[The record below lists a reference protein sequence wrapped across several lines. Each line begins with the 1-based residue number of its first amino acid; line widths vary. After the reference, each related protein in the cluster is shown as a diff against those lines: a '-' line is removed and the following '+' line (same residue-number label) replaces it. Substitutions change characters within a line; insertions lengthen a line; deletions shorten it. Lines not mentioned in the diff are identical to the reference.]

1 MSLQLVENYAE
12 KPYVTTSAGSPM
24 LGKAVYNLF
33 IRVGG
38 MLAVFST
45 TSLDRAAEQE
55 LALLP
60 QDQTNSGVQTQEPQS
75 SSSALLELRRVSG
88 LTWDQL
94 ARLFGVT
101 RRSLHF
107 WVSGKPLNPVNEE
120 RLHKLLA
127 TIRKLNRGSAGETR
141 SLLLSVREDGVIPYE
156 FLIEGQYEAV
166 VSLLGPGQALS
177 RSQLSPL
184 SIASRMARKPPTPA
198 ELAGAIQDRVH
209 KEVGKARIPRGVK
222 DRK

>member
-1 MSLQLVENYAE
+1 MSLQLVENDVE

-24 LGKAVYNLF
+24 LGKSIHNCY

-38 MLAVFST
+38 TLSIPGT
-45 TSLDRAAEQE
+45 TSLERSAEQE
-55 LALLP
+55 QVPFP
-60 QDQTNSGVQTQEPQS
+60 QDQTNSGVRTPELQS
-75 SSSALLELRRVSG
+75 PSSALMELRRISG

-107 WVSGKPLNPVNEE
+107 WVSGKSLNPANEE

-127 TIRKLNRGSAGETR
+127 MVRKLNRGSARKNR
-141 SLLLSVREDGVIPYE
+141 SLLLSVREDGVIPYDL
-156 FLIEGQYEAV
+156 LIEGQYEKV
-166 VSLLGPGQALS
+166 FSLLGAGQALL
-177 RSQLSPL
+177 RPQPSPL
-184 SIASRMARKPPTPA
+184 SIESRMARKPPTPDD
-198 ELAGAIQDRVH
+198 LAGAMQDRVH
-209 KEVGKARIPRGVK
+209 KEVGKARVPRVAK